1 MSQSCRFVE
10 GGGDCIVDDERVE
23 QAHHLFAVG
32 RGAGQAGNKT
42 AYGIGG
48 EDVLESNIKAAQFVG
63 EVIGDEGVEWLQ
75 LDLFASAHHFAQVGI
90 ALGELELKLRLA
102 DEDDAEQAAHPVL
115 QLPEALE
122 VLEHR
127 HGEVV
132 RLVNDETVL
141 VTGAAALG
149 QQTLDLP
156 RLGLH

>member
-10 GGGDCIVDDERVE
+10 GGGDGVVDDKRVE

-32 RGAGQAGNKT
+32 GRAGQAGNKT

-90 ALGELELKLRLA
+90 ALR
-102 DEDDAEQAAHPVL
+102 
-115 QLPEALE
+115 
-122 VLEHR
+122 
-127 HGEVV
+127 
-132 RLVNDETVL
+132 
-141 VTGAAALG
+141 
-149 QQTLDLP
+149 
-156 RLGLH
+156 